1 MKSPFNPKILV
12 WTLEG
17 KPAPKAK
24 VFFFNKGTDVPKS
37 VKYVEGGTLTNEI
50 TADSSGDFPQVE
62 FLEGDYT
69 LKAFI
74 PIDPKEAYPL
84 FPEDYEFR
92 DSWDLSGEAIPGE
105 DITEAQV
112 QVGSLQALREYN
124 GDAEKVW
131 VGNRLF
137 IKDEYVSQTDNNGT
151 IIISIALTGV
161 VWRMDLTG
169 YDTTSLDW
177 FEADKTGATDSTAA
191 FIAAISAIYNN
202 GSGPAKYRLPGTL
215 YIPNGTYLVNSE
227 ISFTCPVIMES
238 GTRFYNNTGSQVD
251 LKFNKGLDTNK
262 MDLFYVDG
270 TGLSPVVPK
279 FPQRLPNG
287 KVQTVSLQWYSSDYV
302 EISWFPYEVSFVG
315 EGTINTADM
324 TQHTIKSVIG
334 SGDIVFLTTA
344 GKPPCI
350 VKEFSCAPLGLEVQG
365 TGSVYF
371 GSLNITYLKTASDIN
386 RCEGAELIIGK
397 NWTIDF
403 DATFK
408 FSSVH
413 GNKTSLTISNDSGTS
428 HTIGATGDVDFES
441 FTWVLHDLIPTF
453 KTEPKNF
460 DWTGADSDDWNNYLV
475 NGSNDFTGTSTSG
488 DINLTSDATLE
499 NLNHTGTMMAFGHS
513 LVLNSCKINLTSGKE
528 VRGSAL
534 TISDSSILT
543 DDPANGQIV
552 SSNMRLR
559 NSLITCPVNLYGA
572 DNMQLEMRGCRF
584 TNQVSVSSSYTL
596 QTLVATHNEVGL
608 CNFIPYTIYCHGLS
622 DAAKVSIDI
631 SENWTTDLTGQLV
644 HSKGFAKTKP
654 HWNGDQHFYFQP
666 YEAIGILDIRNN
678 TVENSP
684 SLAANSRIHAY
695 FVSGGDDDYQPI
707 VNTYTNFAGAIKL
720 DGVSSLSERRNITFD
735 AWNTQAYEE

>member
-1 MKSPFNPKILV
+1 MKSPYNPKVLLWNNDGRPSPRSKI
-12 WTLEG
+12 
-17 KPAPKAK
+17 
-24 VFFFNKGTDVPKS
+24 FFFSRDTDIPKS

-62 FLEGDYT
+62 LLEGDYT
-69 LKAFI
+69 LRGYT
-74 PIDPKEAYPL
+74 PLDPKEPYPE
-84 FPEDYEFR
+84 FPLDYELR
-92 DSWDLSGEAIPGE
+92 DTWDLSGEAIQGE
-105 DITEAQV
+105 DVTEAQV

-151 IIISIALTGV
+151 IVVSTALTGV

-177 FEADKTGATDSTAA
+177 FGADKSGTDDSTAA
-191 FIAAISAIYNN
+191 FIAAISAIYANDAY
-202 GSGPAKYRLPGTL
+202 SAPYKLPRKL
-215 YIPNGTYLVNSE
+215 YIPEGTYKINSD
-227 ISFTCPVIMES
+227 INFTCPVYMETSVRFGNTSVLPITMTFSS
-238 GTRFYNNTGSQVD
+238 GLETAKGNAFD
-251 LKFNKGLDTNK
+251 LGLP
-262 MDLFYVDG
+262 
-270 TGLSPVVPK
+270 GLSPINLR
-279 FPQRLPNG
+279 FPNG
-287 KVQTVSLQWYSSDYV
+287 GNVRLAWFNNSEINMDDHGSKINIIGPGKITVSGGNTRRIGTLTPGGITTIEGSSGTTIIIDKIDLQYPNNLRINGPVTVKVPVFDL
-302 EISWFPYEVSFVG
+302 SW
-315 EGTINTADM
+315 
-324 TQHTIKSVIG
+324 
-334 SGDIVFLTTA
+334 
-344 GKPPCI
+344 
-350 VKEFSCAPLGLEVQG
+350 LEDP
-365 TGSVYF
+365 
-371 GSLNITYLKTASDIN
+371 LNITKVTGNTLYIDRDWDIPSGFN
-386 RCEGAELIIGK
+386 SNWSRVEGK
-397 NWTIDF
+397 
-403 DATFK
+403 
-408 FSSVH
+408 
-413 GNKTSLTISNDSGTS
+413 
-428 HTIGATGDVDFES
+428 
-441 FTWVLHDLIPTF
+441 
-453 KTEPKNF
+453 
-460 DWTGADSDDWNNYLV
+460 LV
-475 NGSNDFTGTSTSG
+475 NGAKPVLKNTSGNTGYIGFPNADVEWDSLDCSAHDLVWTNGPVAKYLNWNGTDGSDWTAQLAYSLADFEGTSTSG

-513 LVLNSCKINLTSGKE
+513 LVINSCKINLTSGKE